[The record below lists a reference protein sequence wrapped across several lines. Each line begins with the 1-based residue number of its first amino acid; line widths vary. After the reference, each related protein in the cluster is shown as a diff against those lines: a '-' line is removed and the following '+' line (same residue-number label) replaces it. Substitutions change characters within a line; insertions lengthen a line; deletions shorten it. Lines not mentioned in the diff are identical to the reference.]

1 TVLLWQQSPWDAL
14 LLVLL
19 CTGSCSQRD
28 CTGAEC
34 QPLENCI
41 EDVLEPGEC
50 CATCL
55 QHGCTCEGYQYYDC
69 VNVGFVNG
77 KVPEGQSYFVDFG
90 STECSCPKGG
100 GKISCQFMLCP
111 ELPPNCIDA
120 VVPADGCPQ
129 CGRIG
134 CLHEGQ
140 KYVAGHTFHMPPC
153 KVCHCPNAG
162 GELMCYQLPDCDT
175 FSLNTA
181 SPGDAEDG
189 EPERHYDDP
198 YSYDQEASEGDT
210 AQVESPK
217 KYRSYLSHLEHESL
231 SQEQGEDYDYLAASV
246 APSALATAQL
256 RTKGTAVPGPTPVP
270 RGPTEPR
277 RATERGQRLP
287 RTTAPSLQ
295 QVTHKEAPATTG
307 APPQHTM
314 ATTETPQRLEELERR
329 PKGSKERYA
338 QERAPHSKMK
348 KHARKEEPENDM
360 YEGLKEV
367 NFTELNSA
375 RLSHES
381 REDNDFPKVK
391 FSATTSPPVA
401 LEEDRNQSSP
411 KQSQTLYRYHP
422 EEDRDPNSIHANP
435 RLPEGSTKELIESC
449 CGAGQQWAIDNGEC
463 TEIPVSGMDGDIC
476 RIAQKQCCVSTV
488 RENSCLAGMLAA
500 KDGDTCGPEDSDPC
514 AGSSYKQCCDC
525 CSLGLRLRS
534 EGKTCESN
542 INLGYPC
549 SHVLLS
555 CCEGGDHFVHPE
567 IKRHPEPLCSAVVSE
582 REDHHE
588 ALSISSEAELSNSL
602 PGDDLDECL
611 LYGGELCQHL
621 CINTVGSYK
630 CSCFPEFTLQE
641 DGTSCSPGEKK
652 DTKGSIF
659 IPAVINNGPCKHLC
673 NIVEGDAVCSCMA
686 GYTLMADGVSCEDIN
701 ECVTERHTCQRR
713 EHCVNTMGSFRC
725 LQELS
730 CQPGHELKD
739 GECVD
744 IDECERGTH
753 SCKVNF
759 VCQNTEGSFYCESK
773 QRCMDGFL
781 QDPEGNCVDI
791 NECTSLPEPCKPGF
805 NCINTVGSYTCQR
818 NMLSCSRG
826 YHSNEEGTRCV
837 DVDECQTG
845 VHRCG
850 EGQLCHNLP
859 GGYRCDCKM
868 GYQYDSFS
876 RSCID
881 INECWNYPGRLCQHT
896 CENTPGSY
904 HCTCSSGFRLSYDG
918 KHCEDVNECDNSP
931 CSQECANVYGSYQ
944 CYCRQGFQLA
954 EDGHSCKDIDEC
966 TQSAGILCTFR
977 CLNVPGSYQCACP
990 EQGYTMAA
998 NGRTCRDI
1006 DECAIGT
1013 HNCSAAETCYNI
1025 QGSFRCLS
1033 FECPSNYR
1041 KVSDMRCE
1049 RINCFNYLE
1058 CQNTPVRITYYQ
1070 LNFQTNIVVPA
1081 HIFRIGPSP
1090 AYAGDNI
1097 VLTITKGNEEGFFST
1112 RRLNSYTGIVY
1123 LQRQVKEPK
1132 DFLLDVEMKLWRQGT
1147 YTTFLAKIYIFI
1159 TAHAY

>member
-1 TVLLWQQSPWDAL
+1 MYKFGLELCLFGKTMDRSQCWQQNCLNAF

-19 CTGSCSQRD
+19 WSSISHAQRD

-34 QPLENCI
+34 QPLDNCI

-69 VNVGFVNG
+69 VNVGFING

-162 GELMCYQLPDCDT
+162 GELMCYQLPDCNT
-175 FSLNTA
+175 FALNTA
-181 SPGDAEDG
+181 SPIDAEDS

-198 YSYDQEASEGDT
+198 YSYDQEAPEGDNT
-210 AQVESPK
+210 QVESPK
-217 KYRSYLSHLEHESL
+217 KYRSYSSHLEQESI
-231 SQEQGEDYDYLAASV
+231 SQEQSEDYDYLPASI
-246 APSALATAQL
+246 APSASAPADPDTEEPAALLT
-256 RTKGTAVPGPTPVP
+256 TPAP
-270 RGPTEPR
+270 RAPSEVR
-277 RATERGQRLP
+277 SATERSERKRVP
-287 RTTAPSLQ
+287 HTTAASLQ
-295 QVTHKEAPATTG
+295 QVTRKGTPVTTS
-307 APPQHTM
+307 APPEHTR
-314 ATTETPQRLEELERR
+314 ATTETPKHMEEAK
-329 PKGSKERYA
+329 PNPFHINNVGCVFYA
-338 QERAPHSKMK
+338 
-348 KHARKEEPENDM
+348 
-360 YEGLKEV
+360 
-367 NFTELNSA
+367 
-375 RLSHES
+375 
-381 REDNDFPKVK
+381 
-391 FSATTSPPVA
+391 
-401 LEEDRNQSSP
+401 
-411 KQSQTLYRYHP
+411 
-422 EEDRDPNSIHANP
+422 
-435 RLPEGSTKELIESC
+435 GSTKELIESC
-449 CGAGQQWAIDNGEC
+449 CGAGQQWAVDNGEC

-488 RENSCLAGMLAA
+488 KENSCLAGMIAA
-500 KDGDTCGPEDSDPC
+500 KEGDVCGPEEGDPC
-514 AGSSYKQCCDC
+514 GGSSYKQCCDC
-525 CSLGLRLRS
+525 CNLGLRLRS
-534 EGKTCESN
+534 EGKSCESS

-549 SHVLLS
+549 SHVMLS
-555 CCEGGDHFVHPE
+555 CCEGGDRFIHPE
-567 IKRHPEPLCSAVVSE
+567 IKRQPEPLKYSVVVSE
-582 REDHHE
+582 TEDHNE
-588 ALSISSEAELSNSL
+588 ALSINNEAELSNNL

-611 LYGGELCQHL
+611 IYGGELCQHL

-630 CSCFPEFTLQE
+630 CSCFPEFILQE
-641 DGTSCSPGEKK
+641 DGTSCSPGEKMGRRHHARWCRCASCI
-652 DTKGSIF
+652 DLSSLLCF
-659 IPAVINNGPCKHLC
+659 HNGPCKHIC
-673 NIVEGDAVCSCMA
+673 NVVEGNVVCSCLS
-686 GYTLMADGVSCEDIN
+686 GYTLMADGISCEDIN
-701 ECVTERHTCQRR
+701 ECVTDTHTCQRR
-713 EHCVNTMGSFRC
+713 EHCLNTVGSFKC

-730 CQPGHELKD
+730 CQPGYELKD

-744 IDECERGTH
+744 IDECETGTH

-818 NMLSCSRG
+818 NMLTCSRG

-850 EGQLCHNLP
+850 EGQICHNLP
-859 GGYRCDCKM
+859 GAYRCDCKM

-904 HCTCSSGFRLSYDG
+904 HCTCSSGFRLSYDE
-918 KHCEDVNECDNSP
+918 KHCEDVNECDTSP

-977 CLNVPGSYQCACP
+977 CVNVPGSYQCACP

-998 NGRTCRDI
+998 NGRTCRDV

-1049 RINCFNYLE
+1049 RISCFNYLD

-1097 VLTITKGNEEGFFST
+1097 ILTIIKGNEESYFST